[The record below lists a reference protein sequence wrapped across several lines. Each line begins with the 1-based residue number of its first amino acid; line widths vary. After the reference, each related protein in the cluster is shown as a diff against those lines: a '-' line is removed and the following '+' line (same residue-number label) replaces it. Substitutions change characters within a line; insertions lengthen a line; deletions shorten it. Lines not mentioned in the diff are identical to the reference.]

1 MANYWIIKTTDTS
14 GRSRYLTRVRPM
26 QCSYEISN
34 AYHFD
39 DTQVKKACGW
49 LVDMGVSHSVM
60 QFSCV

>member
-1 MANYWIIKTTDTS
+1 
-14 GRSRYLTRVRPM
+14 M